1 MAEHALIGTY
11 FLLPICKR
19 DILDSFLVLVSPF
32 VKGNSG
38 IAPK

>member
-32 VKGNSG
+32 VK
-38 IAPK
+38 